1 MEREVLGKIKS
12 GKDES
17 MKLLLPYFK
26 KYAKDTLLSTIM
38 VIITGL
44 STLYQPRI
52 LENIQKALMAD
63 QGHNVM
69 NEVILLIAMAVVAIV
84 AGILMVFFT
93 SRLAQNITSD
103 LRERTYR
110 KIQSFSFANIEYF
123 STGSLTTRL
132 INDMNQITNLIMNL
146 FLQLLRMPI
155 LIFGSII
162 FSIITIPRYWWAT
175 LLMAALLTFLGT
187 SVLKKMDA
195 IFEKFQV
202 KMDDISTQAKETLQG
217 VRVVKSFNQEDQ
229 EIKKFNQTSD
239 QLNVYNLQI
248 GYWFSTIMPGLL
260 LIGYLIIALV
270 IYLIG
275 TSIKAHPSDVAVISP
290 YLNYILTLLFCSI
303 NLGAVSMTFTRGNVS
318 LKRIQEILD
327 TKPDVVFNDKA
338 PKTKLAGSIEFDD
351 VSFTYQGNEE
361 PTLEHIS
368 FKAEPGQQIGIV
380 GATGSGKST
389 LAQLI
394 ARIYDPTTGKIKIGG
409 SDLREVSEEA
419 LRKTV
424 SFVLQKA
431 ILFSGTIKT
440 NLQQG
445 KNEATN
451 YELERAAQM
460 AQAQEFIQR
469 YPDNF
474 DHEVE
479 ERSANLSGG
488 QKQRLSIAR
497 GLISGAPILILDD
510 STSALDAESEAKVQ
524 QALEKELKDT
534 TTVIIAEK
542 IVSVMHADK
551 ILVLDDGK
559 LVAQGTHEE
568 LLASSPI
575 YQEIYKTQRAKE
587 KRGEF

>member
-12 GKDES
+12 RKDES

-460 AQAQEFIQR
+460 AQAHEFIQR

-575 YQEIYKTQRAKE
+575 YQEIYQTQRAKE

>member
-303 NLGAVSMTFTRGNVS
+303 NLGAMSMTFTRGNVS

-460 AQAQEFIQR
+460 AQAHEFIQR

-575 YQEIYKTQRAKE
+575 YQEIYQTQRAKE

>member
-1 MEREVLGKIKS
+1 
-12 GKDES
+12 
-17 MKLLLPYFK
+17 MKLLLPYLK
-26 KYAKDTLLSTIM
+26 KYAKDTLLSTVM

-187 SVLKKMDA
+187 SVLKKMDT

-479 ERSANLSGG
+479 ERSTNLSGG

-575 YQEIYKTQRAKE
+575 YQEIYQTQRAKE

>member
-1 MEREVLGKIKS
+1 
-12 GKDES
+12 

-44 STLYQPRI
+44 STLYQPKI

-84 AGILMVFFT
+84 AGVLMVFYT
-93 SRLAQNITSD
+93 ARLAQNITSD
-103 LRERTYR
+103 LREKTYS

-175 LLMAALLTFLGT
+175 LLMAGLLIFLGT
-187 SVLKKMDA
+187 SVLKKMDV
-195 IFEKFQV
+195 IFEKFQE

-318 LKRIQEILD
+318 LKRIQEVLD

-394 ARIYDPTTGKIKIGG
+394 ARIYDPTTGKIEIGG

-524 QALEKELKDT
+524 QALEKELKET

-575 YQEIYKTQRAKE
+575 YQEIYQTQRAKE

>member
-318 LKRIQEILD
+318 SKRIQEILD

-469 YPDNF
+469 YPDTF

-575 YQEIYKTQRAKE
+575 YQEIYQTQRAKE

>member
-146 FLQLLRMPI
+146 FLQLLRIPI

-542 IVSVMHADK
+542 IVSVMLADK

-575 YQEIYKTQRAKE
+575 YQEIYQTQRAKE

>member
-1 MEREVLGKIKS
+1 
-12 GKDES
+12 

-318 LKRIQEILD
+318 LKRIQEVLD

-575 YQEIYKTQRAKE
+575 YQEIYQTQRAKE

>member
-275 TSIKAHPSDVAVISP
+275 TSIKARPSDVAVISP

-327 TKPDVVFNDKA
+327 TKPDVVFNDKV

-351 VSFTYQGNEE
+351 VSFTYQGNDE

-575 YQEIYKTQRAKE
+575 YQEIYQTQRAKE